1 MNLTDWLGYIE
12 SIHPSTIDLTL
23 ERIKIVIERLNLDI
37 SFPILT
43 VGGTNGKGS
52 TCSILESI
60 YKEAGYKVACYTS
73 PHFLNFNER
82 IKIQTL
88 AVSDEVICEAFSRI
102 ESAREDVTLTYF
114 EYGTIAAMI
123 IFSEAH
129 VDVAILEVGLGGRLD
144 STNVI
149 YPIVSIITN
158 IGYDHMNLLGDTLPK
173 IAGEKAGIIKQ
184 NTPTIISEHQ
194 EEIAE
199 IFTSKANELNAP
211 IIFAGDNWEIKT
223 TLINTF
229 SESMIV
235 DATNHSN
242 STSLHFSCNLTGP
255 YQAKNIGGVL
265 ACIDELNKHDFAIS
279 EVHIQSGMQN
289 IKQNTGFKGRWY
301 KLQDYP
307 LVMCDTAHNKDGLQ
321 QIMPLVSN
329 FKQGQV
335 RVVLGMVDDKDLD
348 GVLPLF
354 PSTALYYFCKA
365 DIPRGL
371 DAQILKEKAS
381 KFNLQGNIYSSVKDA
396 LENAIQDSSTN
407 DLIFVGGSTF
417 TVAEVID

>member
-60 YKEAGYKVACYTS
+60 YREAGYKVACYTS

-144 STNVI
+144 AVNVFDADCA
-149 YPIVSIITN
+149 IVTTVDL
-158 IGYDHMNLLGDTLPK
+158 DHMDYLGHTREA
-173 IAGEKAGIIKQ
+173 IGFEKAGIYRTEKTSICGDFDPPQSLIKHAELIHADLKIIGKDFGYEAHHDSFDFLIDSTFVMNLPLPKLQ
-184 NTPTIISEHQ
+184 GDFQLANATNALMAVKAMEDKLPLTEISIQKGITLTLLPGRFQEVKKMPSLILDVAHNPQAARSLSHNLKTHVVPGKTIAVFSILKDKDIFGVINVLNLDIDDWF
-194 EEIAE
+194 IAE
-199 IFTSKANELNAP
+199 IQNERAASIETISNT
-211 IIFAGDNWEIKT
+211 IQK
-223 TLINTF
+223 INPSAHIEAF
-229 SESMIV
+229 
-235 DATNHSN
+235 
-242 STSLHFSCNLTGP
+242 
-255 YQAKNIGGVL
+255 KNIQE
-265 ACIDELNKHDFAIS
+265 AYQF
-279 EVHIQSGMQN
+279 
-289 IKQNTGFKGRWY
+289 
-301 KLQDYP
+301 
-307 LVMCDTAHNKDGLQ
+307 
-321 QIMPLVSN
+321 
-329 FKQGQV
+329 
-335 RVVLGMVDDKDLD
+335 
-348 GVLPLF
+348 
-354 PSTALYYFCKA
+354 
-365 DIPRGL
+365 
-371 DAQILKEKAS
+371 AS
-381 KFNLQGNIYSSVKDA
+381 KEV
-396 LENAIQDSSTN
+396 TRN
-407 DLIFVGGSTF
+407 DRIIVFGSFF
-417 TVAEVID
+417 TVADIMKIIS

>member
-60 YKEAGYKVACYTS
+60 YREAGYKVACYTS

-144 STNVI
+144 AVNVFDADCA
-149 YPIVSIITN
+149 IVTTVDL
-158 IGYDHMNLLGDTLPK
+158 DHMDYLGHTREA
-173 IAGEKAGIIKQ
+173 IGFEKAGIYRTEKTSICGDFDPPQSLIKHAELIHADLKIIGKDFGYEAHHDSFDFLIDSTFVMNLPLPKLQ
-184 NTPTIISEHQ
+184 GDFQLANATNALMAVKAMEDKLPLTEISIQKGITLTLLPGRFQEVKKMPSLILDVAHNPQAARSLSHNLKTHVVPGKTIAVFSILKDKDIFGVINVLNLDIDDWF
-194 EEIAE
+194 IAE
-199 IFTSKANELNAP
+199 IQNERAASIEN
-211 IIFAGDNWEIKT
+211 ISNTIQK
-223 TLINTF
+223 INLSAHIEAF
-229 SESMIV
+229 
-235 DATNHSN
+235 
-242 STSLHFSCNLTGP
+242 
-255 YQAKNIGGVL
+255 KNIQE
-265 ACIDELNKHDFAIS
+265 AYQF
-279 EVHIQSGMQN
+279 
-289 IKQNTGFKGRWY
+289 
-301 KLQDYP
+301 
-307 LVMCDTAHNKDGLQ
+307 
-321 QIMPLVSN
+321 
-329 FKQGQV
+329 
-335 RVVLGMVDDKDLD
+335 
-348 GVLPLF
+348 
-354 PSTALYYFCKA
+354 
-365 DIPRGL
+365 
-371 DAQILKEKAS
+371 AS
-381 KFNLQGNIYSSVKDA
+381 KEV
-396 LENAIQDSSTN
+396 TRN
-407 DLIFVGGSTF
+407 DRIIVFGSFF
-417 TVAEVID
+417 TVADIMKIIS

>member
-73 PHFLNFNER
+73 PHFLIFNER

-144 STNVI
+144 AVNVFDADCA
-149 YPIVSIITN
+149 IVTTVDL
-158 IGYDHMNLLGDTLPK
+158 DHMDYLGHTREA
-173 IAGEKAGIIKQ
+173 IGFEKAGIYRTEKTSICGDFDPPQSLIKHAELIHADLKIIGKDFGYEAHHDSFDFLIDSTFVMNLPLPKLQ
-184 NTPTIISEHQ
+184 GDFQLANATNALMAVKAMEDKLPLTEISIQKGITLTLLPGRFQEVKKMPSLILDVAHNPQAARSLSHNLKTHVVPGKTIAVFSILKDKDIFGVINELNLDIDDWF
-194 EEIAE
+194 IAE
-199 IFTSKANELNAP
+199 IQNERAASIEN
-211 IIFAGDNWEIKT
+211 ISNTIQK
-223 TLINTF
+223 INPSAHIEAF
-229 SESMIV
+229 
-235 DATNHSN
+235 
-242 STSLHFSCNLTGP
+242 
-255 YQAKNIGGVL
+255 KNIQE
-265 ACIDELNKHDFAIS
+265 AYQF
-279 EVHIQSGMQN
+279 
-289 IKQNTGFKGRWY
+289 
-301 KLQDYP
+301 
-307 LVMCDTAHNKDGLQ
+307 
-321 QIMPLVSN
+321 
-329 FKQGQV
+329 
-335 RVVLGMVDDKDLD
+335 
-348 GVLPLF
+348 
-354 PSTALYYFCKA
+354 
-365 DIPRGL
+365 
-371 DAQILKEKAS
+371 AS
-381 KFNLQGNIYSSVKDA
+381 KEV
-396 LENAIQDSSTN
+396 TRN
-407 DLIFVGGSTF
+407 DRIIVFGSFF
-417 TVAEVID
+417 TVADIMKIIS

>member
-144 STNVI
+144 AVNVFDADCA
-149 YPIVSIITN
+149 IVTTVDL
-158 IGYDHMNLLGDTLPK
+158 DHMDYLGHTREA
-173 IAGEKAGIIKQ
+173 IGFEKAGIYRTEKTSICGDFDPPQSLIKHAELIHADLKIIGKDFGYEAHHDSFDFLIDSTFVMNLPLPKLQ
-184 NTPTIISEHQ
+184 GDFQLANATNALMAVKAMEDKLPLTEISIQKGIALTLLPGRFQEVKKMPSLIFDVAHNPQAARSLSHNLKTHVVPGKTIAVFSILKDKDIFGVINELNLDIDDWF
-194 EEIAE
+194 IAE
-199 IFTSKANELNAP
+199 IQNERAASIETISNT
-211 IIFAGDNWEIKT
+211 IQK
-223 TLINTF
+223 INPSAHIETF
-229 SESMIV
+229 
-235 DATNHSN
+235 
-242 STSLHFSCNLTGP
+242 
-255 YQAKNIGGVL
+255 KNIQE
-265 ACIDELNKHDFAIS
+265 AYQF
-279 EVHIQSGMQN
+279 
-289 IKQNTGFKGRWY
+289 
-301 KLQDYP
+301 
-307 LVMCDTAHNKDGLQ
+307 
-321 QIMPLVSN
+321 
-329 FKQGQV
+329 
-335 RVVLGMVDDKDLD
+335 
-348 GVLPLF
+348 
-354 PSTALYYFCKA
+354 
-365 DIPRGL
+365 
-371 DAQILKEKAS
+371 AS
-381 KFNLQGNIYSSVKDA
+381 KEV
-396 LENAIQDSSTN
+396 TRN
-407 DLIFVGGSTF
+407 DRIIVFGSFF
-417 TVAEVID
+417 TVADIMKIIS

>member
-60 YKEAGYKVACYTS
+60 YREAGYKVACYTS

-144 STNVI
+144 AVNVFDADCA
-149 YPIVSIITN
+149 IVTTVDL
-158 IGYDHMNLLGDTLPK
+158 DHMDYLGHTREA
-173 IAGEKAGIIKQ
+173 IGFEKAGIYRTEKTSICGDFDPPQSLIKHAELIHADLKIIGKDFGYEAHHDSFDFLIDSTFVMNLPLPKLQ
-184 NTPTIISEHQ
+184 GDFQLANATNALMAVKAMEDKLPLTEISIQKGITLTLLPGRFQEVKKMPSLILDVAHNPQAARSLSHNLKTHVVPGKTIAVFSILKDKDIFGVINELNLDIDDWF
-194 EEIAE
+194 IAE
-199 IFTSKANELNAP
+199 IQNERAASIETISNT
-211 IIFAGDNWEIKT
+211 IQK
-223 TLINTF
+223 INPSAHIETF
-229 SESMIV
+229 
-235 DATNHSN
+235 
-242 STSLHFSCNLTGP
+242 
-255 YQAKNIGGVL
+255 KNIQE
-265 ACIDELNKHDFAIS
+265 AYQF
-279 EVHIQSGMQN
+279 
-289 IKQNTGFKGRWY
+289 
-301 KLQDYP
+301 
-307 LVMCDTAHNKDGLQ
+307 
-321 QIMPLVSN
+321 
-329 FKQGQV
+329 
-335 RVVLGMVDDKDLD
+335 
-348 GVLPLF
+348 
-354 PSTALYYFCKA
+354 
-365 DIPRGL
+365 
-371 DAQILKEKAS
+371 AS
-381 KFNLQGNIYSSVKDA
+381 KEV
-396 LENAIQDSSTN
+396 TRN
-407 DLIFVGGSTF
+407 DRIIVFGSFF
-417 TVAEVID
+417 TVADIMKIIS

>member
-60 YKEAGYKVACYTS
+60 YREAGYKVACYTS

-144 STNVI
+144 AVNVFDADCA
-149 YPIVSIITN
+149 IVTTVDL
-158 IGYDHMNLLGDTLPK
+158 DHMDYLGHTREA
-173 IAGEKAGIIKQ
+173 IGFEKAGIYRTEKTSICGDFDPPQSLIKHAELIHADLKIIGKDFGYEAHHDSFDFLIDSTFVMNLPLPKLQ
-184 NTPTIISEHQ
+184 GDFQLANATNALMAVKAMEDKLPLTEISIQKGITLTLLPGRFQEVKKMPSLILDVAHNPQAARSLSHNLKTHVVPGKTIAVFSILKDKDIFGVINELNLDIDDWF
-194 EEIAE
+194 IAE
-199 IFTSKANELNAP
+199 IQNERAASIETISNT
-211 IIFAGDNWEIKT
+211 IQK
-223 TLINTF
+223 INPSAHIEAF
-229 SESMIV
+229 
-235 DATNHSN
+235 
-242 STSLHFSCNLTGP
+242 
-255 YQAKNIGGVL
+255 KNIQE
-265 ACIDELNKHDFAIS
+265 AYQF
-279 EVHIQSGMQN
+279 
-289 IKQNTGFKGRWY
+289 
-301 KLQDYP
+301 
-307 LVMCDTAHNKDGLQ
+307 
-321 QIMPLVSN
+321 
-329 FKQGQV
+329 
-335 RVVLGMVDDKDLD
+335 
-348 GVLPLF
+348 
-354 PSTALYYFCKA
+354 
-365 DIPRGL
+365 
-371 DAQILKEKAS
+371 AS
-381 KFNLQGNIYSSVKDA
+381 KEV
-396 LENAIQDSSTN
+396 TRN
-407 DLIFVGGSTF
+407 DRIIVFGSFF
-417 TVAEVID
+417 TVADIMKIIS

>member
-60 YKEAGYKVACYTS
+60 YREAGYKVACYTS

-144 STNVI
+144 AVNVFDADCA
-149 YPIVSIITN
+149 IVTTDDL
-158 IGYDHMNLLGDTLPK
+158 DHMDYLGHTREA
-173 IAGEKAGIIKQ
+173 IGFEKAGIYRTEKTSICGDFDPPQSLIKHAELIHADLKIIGKDFGYEAHHDSFDFLIDSTFVMNLPLPKLQ
-184 NTPTIISEHQ
+184 GDFQLANATNALMAVKAMEDKLPLTEISIQKGITLTLLPGRFQEVKKMPSLILDVAHNPQAARSLSHNLKTHVVPGKTIAVFSILKDKDIFGVINELNLDIDDWF
-194 EEIAE
+194 IAE
-199 IFTSKANELNAP
+199 IQNERAASIEN
-211 IIFAGDNWEIKT
+211 ISNTIQK
-223 TLINTF
+223 INPSAHIEAF
-229 SESMIV
+229 
-235 DATNHSN
+235 
-242 STSLHFSCNLTGP
+242 
-255 YQAKNIGGVL
+255 KNIQE
-265 ACIDELNKHDFAIS
+265 AYQF
-279 EVHIQSGMQN
+279 
-289 IKQNTGFKGRWY
+289 
-301 KLQDYP
+301 
-307 LVMCDTAHNKDGLQ
+307 
-321 QIMPLVSN
+321 
-329 FKQGQV
+329 
-335 RVVLGMVDDKDLD
+335 
-348 GVLPLF
+348 
-354 PSTALYYFCKA
+354 
-365 DIPRGL
+365 
-371 DAQILKEKAS
+371 AS
-381 KFNLQGNIYSSVKDA
+381 KEVRR
-396 LENAIQDSSTN
+396 N
-407 DLIFVGGSTF
+407 DRIIVFGSFF
-417 TVAEVID
+417 TVADIMKIIS

>member
-60 YKEAGYKVACYTS
+60 YREAGYKVACYTS

-144 STNVI
+144 AVNVFDADCA
-149 YPIVSIITN
+149 IVTTVDL
-158 IGYDHMNLLGDTLPK
+158 DHMDYLGHTREA
-173 IAGEKAGIIKQ
+173 IGFEKAGIYRTEKTSICGDFDPPQSLIKHAELIHADLKIIGKDFGYEAHHDSFDFLIDSTFVMNLPLPKLQ
-184 NTPTIISEHQ
+184 GDFQLANATNALMAVKAMEDKLPLTEISIQKGITLTLLPGRFQEVKKMPSLIFDVAHNPQAARSLSHNLKTHVVPGKTIAVFSILKDKDIFGVINVLNLDIDDWF
-194 EEIAE
+194 IAE
-199 IFTSKANELNAP
+199 IQNERAASIEN
-211 IIFAGDNWEIKT
+211 ISNTIQK
-223 TLINTF
+223 INLSAHIEAF
-229 SESMIV
+229 
-235 DATNHSN
+235 
-242 STSLHFSCNLTGP
+242 
-255 YQAKNIGGVL
+255 KNIQE
-265 ACIDELNKHDFAIS
+265 AYQF
-279 EVHIQSGMQN
+279 
-289 IKQNTGFKGRWY
+289 
-301 KLQDYP
+301 
-307 LVMCDTAHNKDGLQ
+307 
-321 QIMPLVSN
+321 
-329 FKQGQV
+329 
-335 RVVLGMVDDKDLD
+335 
-348 GVLPLF
+348 
-354 PSTALYYFCKA
+354 
-365 DIPRGL
+365 
-371 DAQILKEKAS
+371 AS
-381 KFNLQGNIYSSVKDA
+381 KEV
-396 LENAIQDSSTN
+396 TRN
-407 DLIFVGGSTF
+407 DRIIVFGSFF
-417 TVAEVID
+417 TVADIMKIIS